1 MVFCSTTNSWSK
13 FDFNYPYE
21 SCLSMGFNGHVFC
34 NNSLHLLKR
43 LDDSMCHVLVL
54 DLTAQVWREILLPEI
69 LKKYSCGGHK
79 TRLLEF
85 EGSLC
90 LIHRLEARLDIWVM
104 KDYVTS
110 NWVLIDRVSLR
121 PIISSEDS
129 PKEVLPFDVIIQI
142 LARLPV
148 ESIFRF
154 RCVCRS
160 WRRLPLKKHFILLY
174 SAVWSNKHTTLLHI
188 VDFRRNTDVLLD
200 VDEFDGYSRRSFD
213 FFQF

>member
-1 MVFCSTTNSWSK
+1 MLLPRSTETKFRRTLVNVLAFDQYSWRFRVFIAGLRGRSRLWEGLKCMVFCSTTNSWSK

-21 SCLSMGFNGHVFC
+21 SCLSMGFNGHVFY

-43 LDDSMCHVLVL
+43 LDDGMCHVLML

-69 LKKYSCGGHK
+69 LKKCSCGGHK

-104 KDYVTS
+104 KDYATS

-121 PIISSEDS
+121 PI
-129 PKEVLPFDVIIQI
+129 
-142 LARLPV
+142 
-148 ESIFRF
+148 
-154 RCVCRS
+154 
-160 WRRLPLKKHFILLY
+160 LKFGDYTYCMIGR
-174 SAVWSNKHTTLLHI
+174 I
-188 VDFRRNTDVLLD
+188 
-200 VDEFDGYSRRSFD
+200 
-213 FFQF
+213 